1 MEVAMKK
8 VNLKKLYPSLYTKDI
23 YIFLPDDVAAALWE
37 EARKERAGYAKIRYH
52 RAYYSLDREDGIE
65 RFALHSPILPEEVM
79 QQKELR
85 EFLYSVIRELP
96 EKQLKRFY
104 AYYVLGMKLKDIARI
119 EGTDAAAVLRS
130 VQKAKKMIR
139 KKIKNFLED

>member
-1 MEVAMKK
+1 M
-8 VNLKKLYPSLYTKDI
+8 
-23 YIFLPDDVAAALWE
+23 
-37 EARKERAGYAKIRYH
+37 
-52 RAYYSLDREDGIE
+52 
-65 RFALHSPILPEEVM
+65 LPEEIM

-85 EFLYSVIRELP
+85 EFLYSIIMELP

-104 AYYVLGMKLKDIARI
+104 AYYVLRMKLKDIARI

-130 VQKAKKMIR
+130 VQKSEKTIR

>member
-1 MEVAMKK
+1 MKK
-8 VNLKKLYPSLYTKDI
+8 VNLRKFYPSLYTKDA
-23 YIFLPDDVAAALWE
+23 YIFLPDDVASALWE

-65 RFALHSPILPEEVM
+65 RFALHSPMLPEEVM

-85 EFLYSVIRELP
+85 EFLYSIIRELP

-119 EGTDAAAVLRS
+119 EDTEVPVIWRS
-130 VQKAKKMIR
+130 IQKAVKMIQ
-139 KKIKNFLED
+139 KNITNFE

>member
-1 MEVAMKK
+1 MKK
-8 VNLKKLYPSLYTKDI
+8 VNLRKLYPSLYTKDI

-65 RFALHSPILPEEVM
+65 RFALHSPMPPEEVM

-119 EGTDAAAVLRS
+119 EDTEVPVIWRS
-130 VQKAKKMIR
+130 IQKAVKRIQ
-139 KKIKNFLED
+139 KNITNFE

>member
-1 MEVAMKK
+1 MEVTMKK
-8 VNLKKLYPSLYTKDI
+8 VNLREFYPSLYTKDT
-23 YIFLPDDVAAALWE
+23 YVFLPDDVVTALWE
-37 EARKERAGYAKIRYH
+37 ETKRERAGYAKIRYH

-65 RFALHSPILPEEVM
+65 RFALHSPMLPEEIM

-85 EFLYSVIRELP
+85 EFLYSIIMELP

-104 AYYVLGMKLKDIARI
+104 AYYVLRMKLKDIARI

-130 VQKAKKMIR
+130 VQKAEKTIR

>member
-1 MEVAMKK
+1 MKK
-8 VNLKKLYPSLYTKDI
+8 VNLRKFYPSLYTKDA
-23 YIFLPDDVAAALWE
+23 YIFLPDNVAAALWE
-37 EARKERAGYAKIRYH
+37 ETKRERAGYAKIRYH

-65 RFALHSPILPEEVM
+65 RFALRSPMPPEEVM

-130 VQKAKKMIR
+130 VQKAEKTIR